1 VSPTLLL
8 KIHPQQPEPHI
19 IAQAAALIQSGHLV
33 AFPTETVYG
42 LGANALN
49 PQAISRIFEAK
60 GRPATDPLIV
70 HISQTDQLNEL
81 ALDIPTLA
89 FELAENFWPGPLTLV
104 LKRQPHVPA
113 RLSAGRDTVAIRFP
127 AHPVARALIE
137 AARAPIAAPSAN
149 LFSHP
154 SPTTAAHVQ
163 HDLEGRID
171 LILDGGPTPVG
182 VESTVLDLT
191 TDTPTLLRPGGISLE
206 ALLALIPTLTIIERT
221 LSVDESASSPGQLL
235 KHYSPNARVLLFTGP
250 REATLNAMHATA
262 QQHLD
267 QGKKLGALLVTE
279 DQAQLANLP
288 LSIFNLGSLTDLE
301 SVAHNL
307 FTGLRDLDSQSL
319 DFILARDLGRTG
331 IGLAIWDRLFR
342 AAEGRVITA

>member
-1 VSPTLLL
+1 LPSTLLL
-8 KIHPQQPEPHI
+8 KVHPQQPEPHI

-42 LGANALN
+42 LGANALD
-49 PQAISRIFEAK
+49 PQAIRRIFEAK

-70 HISQTDQLNEL
+70 HISHTDQLNEL
-81 ALDIPTLA
+81 ASNIPALA
-89 FELAENFWPGPLTLV
+89 FDLAAQFWPGPLTLV

-113 RLSAGRDTVAIRFP
+113 SLSAGRDTVAIRFP

-137 AARAPIAAPSAN
+137 AARTPIAAPSAN

-154 SPTTAAHVQ
+154 SPTNAAHVK
-163 HDLEGRID
+163 HDLDGRID
-171 LILDGGPTPVG
+171 LILDGGPTSVG

-191 TDTPTLLRPGGISLE
+191 TNTPTLLRPGGISLE
-206 ALLALIPTLTIIERT
+206 ALLAFIPTLTIIERT

-235 KHYSPNARVLLFTGP
+235 KHYSPNAQVLLFTGP
-250 REATLNAMHATA
+250 RDAALNAMRAAA
-262 QQHLD
+262 QQHLA
-267 QGKKLGALLVTE
+267 QGKRLGALLVTE
-279 DQAQLANLP
+279 DQSQLADLP
-288 LSIFNLGSLTDLE
+288 LSIFNLGSFTELE

-319 DFILARDLGRTG
+319 DVILARDLGRTG
-331 IGLAIWDRLFR
+331 LGLAIWDRLFR
-342 AAEGRVITA
+342 AAEGKVIAI